1 MLHGYVLRRREP
13 ASATGLERGV
23 YTSPLGSVAYFEM
36 QLLWEYCLL
45 QKRRHDIDSD
55 IACDDRGPVGAA

>member
-1 MLHGYVLRRREP
+1 
-13 ASATGLERGV
+13 V

>member
-13 ASATGLERGV
+13 ASTTDLERGGH
-23 YTSPLGSVAYFEM
+23 TPPLGSAVYCEM
-36 QLLWEYCLL
+36 LLLWEYFLL

-55 IACDDRGPVGAA
+55 IMCDDRGPVGAA